1 MKTSLYGKRAILG
14 RLPRFIHRKFWGN
27 RSSGCL
33 KPGTFGL
40 PQLHDASDFHR
51 MSRRAITRCD
61 EIRSA
66 LAISLKR
73 VNTGQSLPSEDTL
86 LLLDSIS
93 NEVCSI
99 IDAAELCRN
108 IHGDKGF
115 RQAAEEAFSHL
126 SAYIH
131 ELNTDPTLYNSLMT
145 LFNDEEVW
153 NALNEEQQRVAED
166 LRKEFEQD
174 GIHRHGTKA
183 AERISLLQRKLVE
196 SESQFMQNISSAPD
210 APFTVGPFANENYGR
225 QIRSWLAQFSHQDTS
240 TAPLMGVSGE
250 DEEDA
255 GGNVF
260 AVCSSRRPVTR
271 GVLGSVSESRVREQ
285 VWRGGIGHPVANEA
299 TLGCLVRTR
308 QALAAELGYPSW
320 AHKVLSSSA
329 AGTPDDVWSLLV
341 SAMNKIQAS

>member
-1 MKTSLYGKRAILG
+1 M
-14 RLPRFIHRKFWGN
+14 
-27 RSSGCL
+27 
-33 KPGTFGL
+33 
-40 PQLHDASDFHR
+40 
-51 MSRRAITRCD
+51 
-61 EIRSA
+61 
-66 LAISLKR
+66 
-73 VNTGQSLPSEDTL
+73 
-86 LLLDSIS
+86 
-93 NEVCSI
+93 
-99 IDAAELCRN
+99 
-108 IHGDKGF
+108 
-115 RQAAEEAFSHL
+115 
-126 SAYIH
+126 
-131 ELNTDPTLYNSLMT
+131 
-145 LFNDEEVW
+145 
-153 NALNEEQQRVAED
+153 
-166 LRKEFEQD
+166 
-174 GIHRHGTKA
+174 
-183 AERISLLQRKLVE
+183 QRKLVE
-196 SESQFMQNISSAPD
+196 SESQFMQNISSALD

-320 AHKVLSSSA
+320 AHKVLANSA

-341 SAMNKIQAS
+341 SAMNKIQKPAEQVLQQLAALKGPGRGPLRPWDIAYYSGELLSHSSFGSRADAYTIASQYFPLSNAVMAVQDVTEQLFGIHVEAAPLETSEDWVGLGLGASLLREGKDFSIKSANGRPFKLLVRNQAGDSLGCPHRPLSEAG